1 MELKDIVKTAAY
13 LAVIGVVAYAFIKD
27 IDREQTEPRT
37 DAKRKSDP
45 FWDGVTERNR
55 ISALEDALARET
67 DPAVRRELV
76 RQLGRRE
83 GDSPLQQLLDDVVA
97 HAEAV

>member
-27 IDREQTEPRT
+27 IDRTEEQRRPNTG
-37 DAKRKSDP
+37 KKSDP

-55 ISALEDALARET
+55 INALEDALARET
-67 DPAVRRELV
+67 DPEVRRELV

-97 HAEAV
+97 RAEAV